1 MRKTIRGICPGV
13 SASPGTAT
21 LAIFLHSGAYDRVHQ
36 GLSIAASGAALGRRV
51 DIYFFW
57 WALERLLTD
66 RLDEPDFPDR
76 EDVASRFEARGL
88 PTLRTLLSHLRASG
102 QVSLVAC
109 TGSLAALGLTPAQ
122 AEGRV
127 DTLLGWTAILARTA
141 GLTDRFYL

>member
-1 MRKTIRGICPGV
+1 M
-13 SASPGTAT
+13 SASSDGAT
-21 LAIFLHSGAYDRVHQ
+21 LAIFLHSGAYDRLHQ

-51 DIYFFW
+51 DVYFFW

-66 RLDEPDFPDR
+66 RLDEPDFPER

-88 PTLRTLLSHLRASG
+88 PSLRSLLGHLRDADP
-102 QVSLVAC
+102 VTLVAC

-127 DTLLGWTAILARTA
+127 DTLLGWTAILTLTA
-141 GLTDRFYL
+141 GVTDRFYL

>member
-1 MRKTIRGICPGV
+1 M
-13 SASPGTAT
+13 SSSPEPAT

-36 GLSIAASGAALGRRV
+36 ALSIAASGAAVGRRV
-51 DIYFFW
+51 ELYFFW

-76 EDVASRFEARGL
+76 EEVAARFEARGL
-88 PTLRTLLSHLRASG
+88 PTLRALLAHLRGSG
-102 QVSLVAC
+102 AVSLIAC
-109 TGSLAALGLTPAQ
+109 TGSLAALGLTSAD

-141 GLTDRFYL
+141 GVTDRFYL

>member
-1 MRKTIRGICPGV
+1 MSV
-13 SASPGTAT
+13 SSESAT

-51 DIYFFW
+51 DVYFFW

-76 EDVASRFEARGL
+76 EDVALRFESRGL
-88 PTLRTLLSHLRASG
+88 PTLRTLLGHLRASG
-102 QVSLVAC
+102 QVTLAAC
-109 TGSLAALGLTPAQ
+109 TGSLAALGRTAAD

>member
-1 MRKTIRGICPGV
+1 ML
-13 SASPGTAT
+13 ASPESAT
-21 LAIFLHSGAYDRVHQ
+21 LAIFLHSGAYDRLHQ
-36 GLSIAASGAALGRRV
+36 GLSIAAAGAALGRRV

-76 EDVASRFEARGL
+76 EEVAARFEARGL
-88 PTLRTLLSHLRASG
+88 PTLRTLLQHVRDSG
-102 QVSLVAC
+102 QVTLVAC
-109 TGSLAALGLTPAQ
+109 TGSLAALGLTPQ

-127 DTLLGWTAILARTA
+127 DTVLGWTSILIRTA

>member
-1 MRKTIRGICPGV
+1 MSGLPE
-13 SASPGTAT
+13 SAN
-21 LAIFLHSGAYDRVHQ
+21 LAIFLHSGAYDRLHQ

-76 EDVASRFEARGL
+76 DDVVARFESRGL
-88 PTLRTLLSHLRASG
+88 PTLRTLLDHLRSSD
-102 QVSLVAC
+102 QVTLVGC
-109 TGSLAALGLTPAQ
+109 TGSLAALGLTAGE

-141 GLTDRFYL
+141 GVTDRFYL

>member
-1 MRKTIRGICPGV
+1 MSGLSE
-13 SASPGTAT
+13 SAN
-21 LAIFLHSGAYDRVHQ
+21 LAIFLHSGAYDRLHQ

-76 EDVASRFEARGL
+76 DDVVARFESRGL
-88 PTLRTLLSHLRASG
+88 PTLRTLLDHLRSSD
-102 QVSLVAC
+102 QVTLVGC
-109 TGSLAALGLTPAQ
+109 TGSLAALGLTAGE

-127 DTLLGWTAILARTA
+127 DTLLGWSAILTRTA
-141 GLTDRFYL
+141 GVTDRFYL